1 MSLCYNQGIWA
12 CNEKFMIANKGEAE
26 NIGEAPRAPGLLM
39 NILYINNLGI
49 NEPGKTSKIPLYRQ

>member
-1 MSLCYNQGIWA
+1 
-12 CNEKFMIANKGEAE
+12 MIANKGEAE
-26 NIGEAPRAPGLLM
+26 NIGEAPREPGLLM